1 MSFQG
6 HWKPEYTLAEE
17 IANAIT
23 HGVGVALA
31 IVGLTL
37 LVVFSVLRGD
47 AWTITGCAIFGAT
60 LVFLYSASTLYHS
73 IPHPAA
79 KGILRIFDHS
89 AIYLLIAGTY
99 TPITLVTLRGPIGWS
114 LLATVWSL
122 AVLGVVLGFV
132 VKRRKGLVTSIL
144 SVIMGWL
151 AIAGIKPLLHAMET
165 GGLVLILLGGIA
177 YTGGIAF
184 YGWRRLPYNHAVW
197 HVFVLS
203 GSTFHF
209 FAVLLYVIP
218 PAA

>member
-1 MSFQG
+1 MSFRD
-6 HWKPEYTLAEE
+6 HWHPEYTVAEE
-17 IANAIT
+17 IANAVT

-31 IVGLTL
+31 VAGLTL
-37 LVVFSVLRGD
+37 LVVFAALRGD
-47 AWTITGCAIFGAT
+47 AWTVTGCAIFGAT
-60 LVFLYSASTLYHS
+60 LVLLYTASTLYHS
-73 IPHPAA
+73 IPHPRA

-114 LLATVWSL
+114 LLVTVWSL
-122 AVLGVVLGFV
+122 AVLGVVLGFL

-151 AIAGIKPLLHAMET
+151 AIAGIKPLFHAMDG
-165 GGLVLILLGGIA
+165 GGLLLILLGGIF

-197 HVFVLS
+197 HLFVLG
-203 GSTFHF
+203 GSILHF

-218 PAA
+218 AS

>member
-1 MSFQG
+1 MSFHG
-6 HWKPEYTLAEE
+6 HWHPEYTVAEE
-17 IANAIT
+17 IANAVT

-31 IVGLTL
+31 LVGLTL
-37 LVVFSVLRGD
+37 LVVFSAMRGD

-60 LVFLYSASTLYHS
+60 LVLLYTASTLYHS

-99 TPITLVTLRGPIGWS
+99 TPITLVTLRGPFGWS
-114 LLATVWSL
+114 LLVTVWSL

-151 AIAGIKPLLHAMET
+151 AIAGIKPLLHAMEM

-197 HVFVLS
+197 HLFVLG
-203 GSTFHF
+203 GSIFHF

-218 PAA
+218 RGA

>member
-6 HWKPEYTLAEE
+6 HWHPEYTVAEE
-17 IANAIT
+17 IANAVT
-23 HGVGVALA
+23 HGVGLVLA
-31 IVGLTL
+31 IAGLTL
-37 LVVFSVLRGD
+37 LIVFAALRGD

-60 LVFLYSASTLYHS
+60 LVILYTASTLYHS
-73 IPHPAA
+73 IPLPAA
-79 KGILRIFDHS
+79 KGILRIFDHA

-99 TPITLVTLRGPIGWS
+99 TPITLVTLRGPFGWS
-114 LLATVWSL
+114 LLVTIWSL

-144 SVIMGWL
+144 SVTMGWL
-151 AIAGIKPLLHAMET
+151 AIAGIKPLLHAMEA

-197 HVFVLS
+197 HLFVLG
-203 GSTFHF
+203 GSIFHF